1 MYACMYDTCM
11 YVCMHV
17 LTHTHTHH
25 KNHSWVGLK
34 QGGLFRMKTPG
45 TDEQTGEPG
54 QKLFVKGNVFDLS
67 EVGAQIKYEG
77 AYYTL
82 EHFEL
87 KTPSEHTING
97 RRYVMEQQFFH
108 KKVKPAGDANAN
120 ATNSSANA
128 GQNAED
134 EAPDTLVMSALFD
147 TNPLETVTYV
157 ER

>member
-1 MYACMYDTCM
+1 
-11 YVCMHV
+11 
-17 LTHTHTHH
+17 
-25 KNHSWVGLK
+25 
-34 QGGLFRMKTPG
+34 MKTPG

-54 QKLFVKGNVFDLS
+54 QTIFVKGNLFDLR

-97 RRYVMEQQFFH
+97 RRYVMEQQFYH
-108 KKVKPAGDANAN
+108 KRVKPAGDTNTTE
-120 ATNSSANA
+120 ATGQNSTA
-128 GQNAED
+128 GQDTQD
-134 EAPDTLVMSALFD
+134 EAPDTLVVSALFD